1 MGEDRTRRPVSDM
14 CSRTDTQT
22 DSIDTTTV
30 EKLEGTSSEEDV
42 NSFLFLLGPFPVSR
56 YCATNVL
63 PIPFPTP
70 LYSPRK
76 FSKRVWFASH
86 IAQRKKRKP
95 VAKIGVDQIRM
106 VPVISKVGGDASH
119 GYHGVIAPMTDRH
132 ARHNTPHLSMPLRQ
146 L

>member
-1 MGEDRTRRPVSDM
+1 M

-22 DSIDTTTV
+22 DSIDSIDTTTV

-56 YCATNVL
+56 YCATDVL

-76 FSKRVWFASH
+76 FTKRVWFASD
-86 IAQRKKRKP
+86 IAQRKNESPLQKLEWTKYVWSLLSPKLEGTR
-95 VAKIGVDQIRM
+95 
-106 VPVISKVGGDASH
+106 
-119 GYHGVIAPMTDRH
+119 PMGT
-132 ARHNTPHLSMPLRQ
+132 TG
-146 L
+146 